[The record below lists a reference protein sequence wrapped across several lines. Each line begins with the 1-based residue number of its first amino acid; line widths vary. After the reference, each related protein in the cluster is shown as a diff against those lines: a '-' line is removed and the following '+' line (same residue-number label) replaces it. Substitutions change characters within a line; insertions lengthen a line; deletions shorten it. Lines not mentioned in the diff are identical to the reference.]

1 MNKKTDKHL
10 IKRIIK
16 DVLLGIYSMHSKYI
30 IHRDLKPAN
39 ILLGKKFETKIA
51 DFGMSRKVDVLS

>member
-1 MNKKTDKHL
+1 
-10 IKRIIK
+10 
-16 DVLLGIYSMHSKYI
+16 MHSKYI

-51 DFGMSRKVDVLS
+51 DFGLSRKVDVLT